1 MPPFGPVSRRVLVG
15 NLRRLGFEGPLS
27 GGRHQFMVKGDITV
41 FIPTPHDGDIGSGLL
56 TRLLRQAGISRSQW
70 EAV

>member
-1 MPPFGPVSRRVLVG
+1 MPPFGPVSRRALIG
-15 NLRRLGFEGPLS
+15 NLRRLRFEGPLS

-41 FIPTPHDGDIGSGLL
+41 FIPNPHDGDIGRGLL

-70 EAV
+70 EAL